1 VWTQRPFRDKPSD
14 HVPPRSVVGQ
24 VIAIFVMVV
33 GIGFLSVLTAT
44 IASGFVKTE
53 RGEET
58 KTILATLA
66 RIESELAEL
75 RQQMTAADPSR

>member
-1 VWTQRPFRDKPSD
+1 
-14 HVPPRSVVGQ
+14 
-24 VIAIFVMVV
+24 MVV